1 MAWWWQWRLVA
12 CVHAPFSIFF
22 YLCWPGGGC
31 VCIFV
36 HRIGVAATG
45 AATAVSRAGITRCTS
60 TRRPSLWSHRLC
72 TSKTQITNQ
81 IGAAPEF
88 EMCFAPSTL
97 MPGPW
102 PTKTRLKSSIKK
114 FIPHFIYDWLS
125 LYGMPKRWTTRETS
139 KHTHVNPYP
148 LPPCRTAERGWCITI
163 HHHPERGCRIF
174 VRHHQHRNTHD
185 PSPFHG
191 VRISSSDH
199 QNHRIPRR
207 TADTGHNQRLPIW
220 IHCVPLVTLS

>member
-1 MAWWWQWRLVA
+1 MAVALGGMCARTILHLFLSVLAGWWL
-12 CVHAPFSIFF
+12 
-22 YLCWPGGGC
+22 C

-60 TRRPSLWSHRLC
+60 TRRPSLWSHRFC
-72 TSKTQITNQ
+72 TSKTHITNQ

-97 MPGPW
+97 MPGSW

-139 KHTHVNPYP
+139 KHTPNIIQCTHTCQPVSTAS
-148 LPPCRTAERGWCITI
+148 LPDSRKGVV
-163 HHHPERGCRIF
+163 HHYTPPSRKGVSHLCTPPSTP
-174 VRHHQHRNTHD
+174 QHTR
-185 PSPFHG
+185 SLA
-191 VRISSSDH
+191 ISWGPH
-199 QNHRIPRR
+199 F
-207 TADTGHNQRLPIW
+207 
-220 IHCVPLVTLS
+220 